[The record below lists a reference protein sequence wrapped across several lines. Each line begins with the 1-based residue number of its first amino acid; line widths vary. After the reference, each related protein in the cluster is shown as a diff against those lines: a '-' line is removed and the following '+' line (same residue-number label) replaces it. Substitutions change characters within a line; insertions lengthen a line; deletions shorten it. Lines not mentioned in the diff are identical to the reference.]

1 MTERRRMGFS
11 LLQAILIGV
20 FVGLALHIVLSVLLG
35 AQPDRSGGSGAL
47 ERAKRSAPAH
57 LLRS

>member
-11 LLQAILIGV
+11 VLQAILIGV

-35 AQPDRSGGSGAL
+35 AQPDRSGGAGA
-47 ERAKRSAPAH
+47 ERAKSGAPAH